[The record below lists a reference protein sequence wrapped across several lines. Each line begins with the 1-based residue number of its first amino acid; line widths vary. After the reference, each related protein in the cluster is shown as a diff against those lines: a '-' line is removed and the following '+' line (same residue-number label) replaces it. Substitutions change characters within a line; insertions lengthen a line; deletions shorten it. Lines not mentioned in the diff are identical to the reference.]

1 MEKITPEELI
11 RLRKDAGELLEIL
24 KQIDE
29 NGDYRIQSPFEVIDG
44 GSKRRSGR
52 QDKPNLRLIRK

>member
-44 GSKRRSGR
+44 GSNRRPGR